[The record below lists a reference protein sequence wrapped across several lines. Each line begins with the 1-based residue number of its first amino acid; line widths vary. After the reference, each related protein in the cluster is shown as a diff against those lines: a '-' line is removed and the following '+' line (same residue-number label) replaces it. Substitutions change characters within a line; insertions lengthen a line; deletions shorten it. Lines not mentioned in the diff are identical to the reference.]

1 MINVAIIA
9 IGDEL
14 LIGETINSN
23 SSWLGQQLTL
33 LGMNV
38 NHSVV
43 IADDEEKIISSINTL
58 SKINDIVI
66 TTGGLGPTKDDI
78 TKKAISKF
86 FNSELVEDKAT
97 TERLK
102 EYMSRRGRQM
112 TDLHYEQAFI
122 PSCSEALK
130 NEVGTAPGIFTKEN
144 NVLYFNLPGVPRE
157 MKSIFEDNII
167 DILNALKSEVTEDY
181 FVYKTIYTTGI
192 VESEIANRISYLD
205 DENENIKFAYLPS
218 YSGVRLRLG
227 ILNSNLV
234 LNKEIFKNTLQK
246 VLGELETFVI
256 QENLPLL
263 NAFVE
268 HFTNN
273 NLTISVAE
281 SCTGGGLGSLLSE
294 LPGSSKIFSGGF
306 IVYSNEAKMQLLE
319 VKENTLSSYGA
330 VSEQTAI
337 ELAEN
342 CRIKLGT
349 DIAVSI
355 TGIAGPDGGSDEKPV
370 GTVWIGISDSNRTV
384 AKKFIFLKN
393 REANR
398 ELSKYTALSLIYRNL
413 KYNIEI

>member
-1 MINVAIIA
+1 MINAAIIA

-14 LIGETINSN
+14 LIGETVNSN
-23 SSWLGQQLTL
+23 SSWLGQQLTQ
-33 LGMNV
+33 LGINI
-38 NHSVV
+38 NYSVV
-43 IADDEEKIISSINTL
+43 IADDEEKIINSLATL
-58 SKINDIVI
+58 SKLNDIVI

-78 TKKAISKF
+78 TKKAISKY
-86 FNSELVEDKAT
+86 FNSELVEDKVT

-102 EYMSRRGRQM
+102 DYMSRRGREM
-112 TDLHYEQAFI
+112 TTLHYEQAFL
-122 PSCSEALK
+122 PSCSSALL
-130 NEVGTAPGIFTKEN
+130 NEVGTAPGIFTKDN

-167 DILNALKSEVTEDY
+167 DIINSLKSEANEDY
-181 FVYKTIYTTGI
+181 FVYQTIYTTGI
-192 VESEIANRISYLD
+192 VESEISRRISYLD

-227 ILNSNLV
+227 ILKSELD
-234 LNKEIFKNTLQK
+234 LNKDLLKDTLQK
-246 VLGELETFVI
+246 VYNELDTFVI
-256 QENLPLL
+256 QEKVPLL

-268 HFTNN
+268 HFSKN

-281 SCTGGGLGSLLSE
+281 SCTGGGLGSLLTE

-306 IVYSNEAKMQLLE
+306 IVYSNNAKIELLE
-319 VKENTLSSYGA
+319 VKEDTLSSYGA

-342 CRIKLGT
+342 CRKKLKS
-349 DIAVSI
+349 DISVSI

-370 GTVWIGISDSNRTV
+370 GTVWIGISDSNGTIAR
-384 AKKFIFLKN
+384 KFIFLKN